1 MGLLFEYS
9 VGQRPAET
17 PLFSIRNAKETDKI
31 GDCALLLRKPSIPI
45 GAGINKPPLIG
56 LHGQTTD
63 TVLFLLALA
72 FEVLGLWLAHSMGGV
87 SIVGVALVTVFFILV
102 DVAAAVAFHRL
113 RSGKTDWYVAS
124 AFAAR
129 QGQGGDE
136 KDRGAA
142 RNRAVLCDRRVASRR
157 LWSLIPA
164 GVICVLAL
172 TKGFGFWS
180 LMGNRVD
187 IPTIAVF
194 ALYVATAGIHLL
206 FTGYAIYA
214 FFGNLKW
221 NSAIR
226 KAQIKSADREKPTDE
241 IASGDQ
247 IFIMENGMPDPPPR
261 VPYGSTEPVVEI
273 KCERPFK
280 TSGDGESVQG
290 EYRIYFRDAPTD
302 QEVLDLISLISQNA
316 VETRRVVAALCLG
329 KQLDAMSPPK
339 GTAKWH

>member
-136 KDRGAA
+136 KERGAA
-142 RNRAVLCDRRVASRR
+142 RTAGGRGDKRVRELQTVSREARHVRRSDLGGAVGLRVRHAVIVGDEDDDVGEWGGGVESRR
-157 LWSLIPA
+157 
-164 GVICVLAL
+164 
-172 TKGFGFWS
+172 
-180 LMGNRVD
+180 D
-187 IPTIAVF
+187 E
-194 ALYVATAGIHLL
+194 
-206 FTGYAIYA
+206 
-214 FFGNLKW
+214 
-221 NSAIR
+221 
-226 KAQIKSADREKPTDE
+226 QIGRAH
-241 IASGDQ
+241 
-247 IFIMENGMPDPPPR
+247 
-261 VPYGSTEPVVEI
+261 V
-273 KCERPFK
+273 
-280 TSGDGESVQG
+280 
-290 EYRIYFRDAPTD
+290 
-302 QEVLDLISLISQNA
+302 
-316 VETRRVVAALCLG
+316 
-329 KQLDAMSPPK
+329 
-339 GTAKWH
+339 